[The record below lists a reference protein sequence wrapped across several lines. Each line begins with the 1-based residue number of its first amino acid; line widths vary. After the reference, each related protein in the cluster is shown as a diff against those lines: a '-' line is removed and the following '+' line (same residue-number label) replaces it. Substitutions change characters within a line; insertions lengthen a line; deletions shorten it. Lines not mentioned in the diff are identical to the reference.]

1 MTRRFVLLAPLA
13 IVGVAL
19 FAAIGGASVQWLWNT
34 LMPELF
40 GLHQVTFWQAL
51 GLLALSRILFGGFGG
66 RGMHRAGGRH
76 GRQEDRERFRAAV
89 RKRFG
94 LDAQPTSS
102 AD

>member
-1 MTRRFVLLAPLA
+1 MTRRFAMLAPLA

-19 FAAIGGASVQWLWNT
+19 FAAIGGGIVQWLWNT

-51 GLLALSRILFGGFGG
+51 GLLALSRILFGGFG

-94 LDAQPTSS
+94 FDAQPTSS